1 MYKKIAI
8 QEGLEEIKKGLI
20 SLGYEIGNI
29 NDENLSAI
37 LYKADG
43 YDINYHNMITNMIN
57 DNTEDRQGTL
67 LINVT
72 GKTLDEVDYI
82 VNHRTYSPLF

>member
-1 MYKKIAI
+1 MNKKIAI
-8 QEGLEEIKKGLI
+8 QEGLEEIKRGLI
-20 SLGYEIGNI
+20 SLGYEIGGI
-29 NDENLSAI
+29 NDEDLSAI

-43 YDINYHNMITNMIN
+43 YDINYHNMIKNMVN

>member
-1 MYKKIAI
+1 MKKKIAI
-8 QEGLEEIKKGLI
+8 QEGLEEIKRGLI

-29 NDENLSAI
+29 NDEDLSAI

-43 YDINYHNMITNMIN
+43 YDINYHNRITNMVN
-57 DNTEDRQGTL
+57 DNTEDKQGTL